1 MMFHDR
7 EMSEHA
13 LVQRV
18 VGAGVHRRADL
29 GGLLRRRAVGVG
41 ECVPRRLLLIGE
53 FQLGLE
59 IGEAAFDMLGHAA
72 EHLTHHAAAH
82 AYDITGVVH
91 TAHIVAAVHA
101 LHVMAHRTVAH
112 AAHWRGRR
120 TCCRC
125 AFWGLGQGG
134 ASRQENRC
142 RRRRQAAAEQDFG
155 SGPIVPTHRV
165 LPLARSAAH

>member
-1 MMFHDR
+1 MMFHHR

-13 LVQRV
+13 LVRRV

-29 GGLLRRRAVGVG
+29 GDLLRRRAIGVG
-41 ECVPRRLLLIGE
+41 ECVPRRLLLIGG

-59 IGEAAFDMLGHAA
+59 IGEAAFDMLGHTA

-91 TAHIVAAVHA
+91 TTYTATAVHA
-101 LHVMAHRTVAH
+101 LHVMAHRAMVH

-125 AFWGLGQGG
+125 ALRGLGQGG
-134 ASRQENRC
+134 ASRQENR
-142 RRRRQAAAEQDFG
+142 RRQAAAEQDFG
-155 SGPIVPTHRV
+155 RGPIVPTHRV